1 MASCFFFL
9 FLSTLHI
16 TIGSFLVPFSGSEG
30 CAVCVRVLLRS
41 FLEASLQNKETRV
54 SYDAAVEMLL
64 LQKHAP
70 WDVLEVSCVY

>member
-1 MASCFFFL
+1 MQS
-9 FLSTLHI
+9 
-16 TIGSFLVPFSGSEG
+16 
-30 CAVCVRVLLRS
+30 
-41 FLEASLQNKETRV
+41 KETRV